1 MRRLLIIIAL
11 LCRFKLKLSAEM
23 GRSKH
28 KSGQQNSGQQN
39 CHSQNLKYG
48 TTRSKACSPSP
59 ESEEELEERLTVSTY
74 GEKMMKMFFH
84 FAY

>member
-39 CHSQNLKYG
+39 CHSQNLNNRS
-48 TTRSKACSPSP
+48 RSKARSLSP